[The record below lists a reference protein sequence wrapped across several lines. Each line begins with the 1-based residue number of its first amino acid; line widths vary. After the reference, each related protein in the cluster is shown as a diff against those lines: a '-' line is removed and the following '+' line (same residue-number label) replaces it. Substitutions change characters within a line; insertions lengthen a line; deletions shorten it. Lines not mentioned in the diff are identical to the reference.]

1 MRNFKSFFG
10 ARDGNIAMLFGLTLP
25 LFLLFTG
32 GAVDFSRYNAVR
44 ADLIESLDAA
54 GLAIAQLD
62 AANGPELRSLTEAE
76 RTAYLKEFG
85 RDFFDENFSQAG
97 AIDNLV
103 VEFDINDL
111 TITPRASGRL
121 RTLLLGAFTA
131 LSGRNNDFTYIS
143 VDSDTEITRAA
154 NGDTEVALIL
164 DTTGSMANDN
174 RIQDL
179 RAAAREFVDV
189 LVREDQTDYF
199 SKVAVVPYGGSV
211 RVGAH
216 ATAARGAITPPKTI
230 TGINRNSRAT
240 ITAPNHGFTNGQFVR
255 IAGVLGMTQINSTT
269 NSGADPDHTS
279 SSPDPGQAEHVYV
292 VQNAT
297 TNTFQ
302 LRHVNEH
309 GNAATGNWVDSSGFN
324 TYTGGGSVH
333 CTRPGCQFHFFLSD
347 SGDDWRLF
355 EITDCV
361 SERTG
366 VNAYTDESVT
376 VSKVGHAYGRI
387 GGAYVCPPSQV
398 AGLTS
403 DKEDL
408 FDTIDA
414 LQANGNT
421 GGHTGVAWGWYAIS
435 PNFSNLF
442 TGDSA
447 PSAWDNDEV
456 AKSVVLMT
464 DGEYN
469 SAYCDGVVSQDST
482 SGSGPA
488 SDHINCDAPNG
499 HSYDQALALCE
510 AMKDKG
516 VVVYTVGFKIVNSQN
531 ARDLMSNCATSSAHE
546 YLAEDGAALKRH
558 FAAIAQSI
566 SQLHVSR

>member
-1 MRNFKSFFG
+1 MRKMKSFC
-10 ARDGNIAMLFGLTLP
+10 RSENGNIAMLFGLTLP

-62 AANGPELRSLTEAE
+62 AANGPELRDLTEAE
-76 RTAYLKEFG
+76 RINYLKDFG

-97 AIDNLV
+97 VVENLVVDFEIDNLK
-103 VEFDINDL
+103 
-111 TITPRASGRL
+111 ITPRASGRL
-121 RTLLLGAFTA
+121 KTLLLGAF
-131 LSGRNNDFTYIS
+131 SGLVAQDTDFTYIA
-143 VDSDTEITRAA
+143 VNSDTEITRAA

-164 DTTGSMANDN
+164 DTTGSMASGG
-174 RIQDL
+174 RIDDL

-189 LVREDQTDYF
+189 LVREDQSEYF

-211 RVGAH
+211 RVGANA
-216 ATAARGAITPPKTI
+216 ATVRGAVAAPKAI
-230 TGINRNSRAT
+230 TGITKSSQAT
-240 ITAPNHGFTNGQFVR
+240 ITSAAHGFNNGDFVR
-255 IAGVLGMTQINSTT
+255 IAGVLGMTQINSTGG
-269 NSGADPDHTS
+269 N
-279 SSPDPGQAEHVYV
+279 VFV
-292 VQNAT
+292 VKNAT
-297 TNTFQ
+297 ANTFQ
-302 LRHVNEH
+302 IRHVSESS
-309 GNAATGNWVDSSGFN
+309 GAADGSWVDSSGFN
-324 TYTGGGSVH
+324 SYTSGGSIY
-333 CTRPGCQFHFFLSD
+333 CTTPGCQYHFFLSD
-347 SGDDWRLF
+347 SGDDWRVF

-366 VNAYTDESVT
+366 LNAYTDESVT
-376 VSKVGHAYGRI
+376 VSKLGRVYGPI
-387 GGAYVCPPSQV
+387 GGAYVCPPSAV

-403 DKEDL
+403 DKDDL

-421 GGHTGVAWGWYAIS
+421 GGHVGVAWGWYAIS

-442 TGDSA
+442 TGESA

-469 SAYCDGVVSQDST
+469 SSYCNGVVAQNST
-482 SGSGPA
+482 SGSGPS

-531 ARDLMSNCATSSAHE
+531 ARDLMANCATSLAHQ
-546 YLAEDGAALKRH
+546 YLAEDGDALKRH

>member
-1 MRNFKSFFG
+1 MSHFKAFFKSDG
-10 ARDGNIAMLFGLTLP
+10 GNIALLFGLTLP

-44 ADLIESLDAA
+44 ADVIESLDAA

-62 AANGPELRSLTEAE
+62 AANGPELRDLTEAE
-76 RTAYLKEFG
+76 RIDYLKDFG
-85 RDFFDENFSQAG
+85 RDFFHENFSQEG
-97 AIDNLV
+97 V
-103 VEFDINDL
+103 VEDLAVDFDINNL

-121 RTLLLGAFTA
+121 KTLLLGAF
-131 LSGRNNDFTYIS
+131 SGLVPGAADFTYIN
-143 VDSDTEITRAA
+143 VNSDTEITRAA

-164 DTTGSMANDN
+164 DTTGSMASDG
-174 RIQDL
+174 RIEDL

-189 LVREDQTDYF
+189 LIRADQTDYF

-216 ATAARGAITPPKTI
+216 AAEARGAVTAPK
-230 TGINRNSRAT
+230 A
-240 ITAPNHGFTNGQFVR
+240 ITAITRSNPATVTAPDHGFANGDHIR
-255 IAGVLGMTQINSTT
+255 IAGVQGMTQINST
-269 NSGADPDHTS
+269 SGN
-279 SSPDPGQAEHVYV
+279 VFV
-292 VQNAT
+292 VKNAT
-297 TNTFQ
+297 ANTFQ
-302 LRHVNEH
+302 IRHVSESSD
-309 GNAATGNWVDSSGFN
+309 AADGNWVDSS
-324 TYTGGGSVH
+324 TYSSYASGGSVY
-333 CTRPGCQFHFFLSD
+333 CTTPGCQFHFFRSD
-347 SGDDWRLF
+347 SGDDWKVF

-376 VSKVGHAYGRI
+376 VSKVGRVYGPI
-387 GGAYVCPPSQV
+387 GGAYVCPPSEV

-403 DKEDL
+403 DKQDL

-421 GGHTGVAWGWYAIS
+421 GGHVGVAWGWYAIS
-435 PNFSNLF
+435 PNFSNIF
-442 TGDSA
+442 AGDSA
-447 PSAWDNDEV
+447 PAAWDNEEV
-456 AKSVVLMT
+456 AKSIVLMT

-469 SAYCDGVVSQDST
+469 SAYCNGVVAQNST
-482 SGSGPA
+482 SGSGPT

-499 HSYDQALALCE
+499 HSYDQALALCQ
-510 AMKDKG
+510 AMKNKG
-516 VVVYTVGFKIVNSQN
+516 VIVYTVGFKIVNSQN
-531 ARDLMSNCATSSAHE
+531 ARDLMSNCATSPAHE
-546 YLAEDGAALKRH
+546 YLAEDGDALKRH